1 MVAGDPS
8 DTEEAPLPQDGED
21 EGAAAHVGGRPSAP
35 ATPES
40 EDDQSG
46 RRGPVEP
53 DTDVPLRRAL
63 ADLDNLRKRSE
74 RELARVRSA
83 ERADMA
89 ALWLPIVDDLDR
101 AIQHAGTDDGAMVE
115 GVQAVRDQALSLL
128 ARLGF
133 HRFDDI
139 GKPFDPTRHEAVGV
153 LDGEGEPG
161 TVLAVVRPGY
171 DAPGSVL
178 RPAGVIV
185 SRGT

>member
-8 DTEEAPLPQDGED
+8 DIEEAPLPQDGED
-21 EGAAAHVGGRPSAP
+21 EDVVDHVGGRPPAP
-35 ATPES
+35 AIPES

-46 RRGPVEP
+46 RSGP
-53 DTDVPLRRAL
+53 DIDVPLRRAL

-101 AIQHAGTDDGAMVE
+101 AVQHAGTDDGALVE
-115 GVQAVRDQALSLL
+115 GVQAVRDQALSIL

-133 HRFDDI
+133 HRYDDV

-171 DAPGSVL
+171 DAPGTIL

>member
-1 MVAGDPS
+1 VVAGDPS
-8 DTEEAPLPQDGED
+8 EIDEASFDRDGD
-21 EGAAAHVGGRPSAP
+21 DGGVADHDGGRSSGHTAP
-35 ATPES
+35 ELINDPPVRT
-40 EDDQSG
+40 
-46 RRGPVEP
+46 GPVET
-53 DTDVPLRRAL
+53 DLDVPLRRAL

-101 AIQHAGTDDGAMVE
+101 AVQHAGTDDGALVE
-115 GVQAVRDQALSLL
+115 GVRAVRDQALSLL
-128 ARLGF
+128 AGLGF

-139 GKPFDPTRHEAVGV
+139 GKPFDPSRHEAVGV

-171 DAPGSVL
+171 DAPGAIL

-185 SRGT
+185 SRGA

>member
-8 DTEEAPLPQDGED
+8 DIEEALLPQDDED
-21 EGAAAHVGGRPSAP
+21 EGAADHVGERPPGP
-35 ATPES
+35 AIPES
-40 EDDQSG
+40 ADDQSW
-46 RRGPVEP
+46 RSGPVEP
-53 DTDVPLRRAL
+53 DLEVPLRRAL

-74 RELARVRSA
+74 RELARARSA
-83 ERADMA
+83 ERADMV

-101 AIQHAGTDDGAMVE
+101 AIQHAGTDDGALVE
-115 GVQAVRDQALSLL
+115 GVRATRDQALSILG
-128 ARLGF
+128 RLGF

-171 DAPGSVL
+171 DGPGTIL

>member
-1 MVAGDPS
+1 VVAGDPS
-8 DTEEAPLPQDGED
+8 DIEETPLPQDVGD
-21 EGAAAHVGGRPSAP
+21 QGVGDHAGGRSPTP
-35 ATPES
+35 AIPES
-40 EDDQSG
+40 EDDRWRRSG
-46 RRGPVEP
+46 TVEP
-53 DTDVPLRRAL
+53 DIDVPLRRAL

-101 AIQHAGTDDGAMVE
+101 AIQHAGTDDGALVE

-153 LDGEGEPG
+153 LEGEGEPG

-171 DAPGSVL
+171 DAPGTIL

>member
-1 MVAGDPS
+1 VIGGDPS
-8 DTEEAPLPQDGED
+8 EINEASLDQHGDDKGVADQDG
-21 EGAAAHVGGRPSAP
+21 GPQSGYIG
-35 ATPES
+35 PELTN
-40 EDDQSG
+40 DQSA
-46 RRGPVEP
+46 RTGPVE
-53 DTDVPLRRAL
+53 TDLDLPLRRAL
-63 ADLDNLRKRSE
+63 ADLDNLRKRSA
-74 RELARVRSA
+74 RELAEVRSA

-101 AIQHAGTDDGAMVE
+101 AVQHAGADDAALVD
-115 GVQAVRDQALSLL
+115 GVRAVRDQALSLL

-133 HRFDDI
+133 HRFDDV

-171 DAPGSVL
+171 DAPGTIL

>member
-1 MVAGDPS
+1 LPVIPS
-8 DTEEAPLPQDGED
+8 DIEEAPVPHDSED
-21 EGAAAHVGGRPSAP
+21 EGVADHVGGRPPTLAI
-35 ATPES
+35 PES

-46 RRGPVEP
+46 RSGPVEP
-53 DTDVPLRRAL
+53 DIDVPLRRAL

-89 ALWLPIVDDLDR
+89 GLWLPIVDDLDR
-101 AIQHAGTDDGAMVE
+101 AIQHGGADDGALAE

-171 DAPGSVL
+171 DAPGTVL

-185 SRGT
+185 SRGS